1 MADSDQNLDPGD
13 VPAPGAEGDAAGEKD
28 LGPGA
33 VPEGGADP
41 EPTAEAE
48 PADEGDAAD
57 AADAPAP
64 ADTAD
69 AESVAEPA
77 DGWAVPEGEPVGDE
91 DPESE
96 EERLERV
103 VSSYSRSAA
112 SRYNARALRPDPV
125 VVAIVAAVAVI
136 AVGALAFV
144 GNSLRVRSELASQQ
158 QEEQAQV
165 TTVEA
170 APEGPVDVTM
180 VAAGDVLVQSR
191 LLSATRTGTSSSGT
205 RTYDFSSVLKHVSDD
220 VSAADLALVAHV
232 SSLGGQDFT
241 GGAPYDTPHAL
252 VQAELNAGFDGVLK
266 ASPYALDEGYEGL
279 HAEMAFWDANH
290 SGVPVI
296 GVADPEGTDGADLAR
311 KVYLYEKDGV
321 KVAVLDYTASTEAT
335 VSPKTDS
342 DYVSYLSEAK
352 VRADVAQA
360 QEAGADAIVA
370 CVDWCLQSP
379 SEVTDDQREYADLFS
394 ELGVDAVVG
403 YGTGVLQPVEVLT
416 NDAGEKT
423 VCFYSLG
430 NFLSSSGNEHSFM
443 GGLAKLTFHRA
454 EDGSCQLSSAE
465 LDPVVTRRANDT
477 NFAVYRVADATETVM
492 GAGWDTWLTPSY
504 MQRFLDGVMGEEAD
518 PDTGTY
524 VIDLS

>member
-1 MADSDQNLDPGD
+1 MADSDQNLDPRDSSEAG
-13 VPAPGAEGDAAGEKD
+13 VARGDAAGDAMREQD
-28 LGPGA
+28 L
-33 VPEGGADP
+33 VPEPAP
-41 EPTAEAE
+41 EDAE
-48 PADEGDAAD
+48 PGEG
-57 AADAPAP
+57 P
-64 ADTAD
+64 
-69 AESVAEPA
+69 ESE
-77 DGWAVPEGEPVGDE
+77 E

-103 VSSYSRSAA
+103 ASSYSRDAA
-112 SRYNARALRPDPV
+112 SRYSGLALRLDPV
-125 VVAIVAAVAVI
+125 VVAVVAALAVI
-136 AVGALAFV
+136 AVGAFAFV
-144 GNSLRVRSELASQQ
+144 GNSLRVRAQVAGRQ
-158 QEEQAQV
+158 QEEQTQV
-165 TTVEA
+165 TATEA

-191 LLSATRTGTSSSGT
+191 LLSATRTGTSSDGT

-252 VQAELNAGFDGVLK
+252 VQAELGAGFDGVLK

-290 SGVPVI
+290 SDVPVI

-311 KVYLYEKDGV
+311 KVYVYQKDGV

-335 VSPKTDS
+335 ISPKTDS

-379 SEVTDDQREYADLFS
+379 SEVTDDQREVAELFS

-416 NDAGEKT
+416 NDSGEKCA
-423 VCFYSLG
+423 CFYSLG

-454 EDGSCQLSSAE
+454 EDGSCRLSSAE
-465 LDPVVTRRANDT
+465 LEPVVTRRANDA
-477 NFAVYRVADATETVM
+477 NFAVYRVADATDTVM
-492 GAGWDTWLTPSY
+492 GAGWDTWLTPDY
-504 MQRFLDGVMGEEAD
+504 MTRFLDGVMGQERDA
-518 PDTGTY
+518 DTGTY